1 VTGSSGRPAGLLL
14 DLDGTLVLSEPVHRL
29 TWRHFFDVWGAEVD
43 DSEYERTFMGRRARD
58 VLAAV
63 SGPWT
68 GRNLG
73 AIQAEMMAHAQT
85 LGHAVETVPGAA
97 ALIRQVTDAGVPL
110 AVVTSAGPAWADEV
124 LGPVLGVR
132 DRVTVLVTGEDVVM
146 GKPSPEGYLRACEG
160 LGADP
165 AGCAGVED
173 SASGIRALLAAGI
186 GDVVGIT
193 TTSSAADLL
202 AAGAHRTVADL
213 GDPWLVRLA
222 AGRTEGPAVPR

>member
-1 VTGSSGRPAGLLL
+1 MTGSSGRPAGLLL
-14 DLDGTLVLSEPVHRL
+14 DLDGTLVHSEPVHRR

-43 DSEYERTFMGRRARD
+43 DSQYEQTFMGRRASD

-63 SGPWT
+63 PGPWT

-97 ALIRQVTDAGVPL
+97 ALIRMVTDAGVPV
-110 AVVTSAGPAWADEV
+110 AVVTSAGPAWAEEV
-124 LGPVLGVR
+124 LGPVLDVR
-132 DRVTVLVTGEDVVM
+132 DRVTVLVTAEDVTT
-146 GKPSPEGYLRACEG
+146 GKPSPEGYRRGCEG
-160 LGADP
+160 LGLDP
-165 AGCAGVED
+165 AACAGVED
-173 SASGIRALLAAGI
+173 SASGVRALLAAGV
-186 GDVVGIT
+186 GSVVGIT

-213 GDPWLVRLA
+213 RDPWLVGFV
-222 AGRTEGPAVPR
+222 AGGV